1 MTARVAISGASRRR
15 SPVTAAPATRQET
28 STTAAPKLR
37 YIVVTLAG
45 IFAILGGQLLLS
57 ISSPGAYEIA
67 SLKGEMRQS
76 EQSLQIVAEEIGALT
91 APDTLASLAGSM
103 GMVEDNNPAYLRVS
117 DGAVLGE
124 AAPAAEAGQ
133 GQIYTVTAG
142 TEAFVPVQI
151 VTDVFASLSAQAAYE
166 LSAEDALRA
175 AHVPVVESG
184 EAAIHTAMVTP
195 ALFPW
200 PPSVALFLRRLRAR
214 QSS

>member
-1 MTARVAISGASRRR
+1 MTARVAISAASRRR
-15 SPVTAAPATRQET
+15 SPVTAAPTTRQET
-28 STTAAPKLR
+28 STTTAPKLR

-57 ISSPGAYEIA
+57 ISVSSGAYEIS

-117 DGAVLGE
+117 DGAVLG
-124 AAPAAEAGQ
+124 
-133 GQIYTVTAG
+133 QIYTVTAG

-175 AHVPVVESG
+175 ANVPVVDSG
-184 EAAIHTAMVTP
+184 EAAIHTAMVTQP
-195 ALFPW
+195 VPVATFGGSI
-200 PPSVALFLRRLRAR
+200 PSPITR
-214 QSS
+214 

>member
-1 MTARVAISGASRRR
+1 MTARVAISAASRRR
-15 SPVTAAPATRQET
+15 SPVTAAPTTRQET
-28 STTAAPKLR
+28 STTTAPKLR

-57 ISSPGAYEIA
+57 ISVSSGAYEIS

-103 GMVEDNNPAYLRVS
+103 GMVEDNNPA
-117 DGAVLGE
+117 
-124 AAPAAEAGQ
+124 
-133 GQIYTVTAG
+133 
-142 TEAFVPVQI
+142 I

-175 AHVPVVESG
+175 ANVPVVDSG
-184 EAAIHTAMVTP
+184 EAAIHTAMVTQP
-195 ALFPW
+195 VPVATFGGSI
-200 PPSVALFLRRLRAR
+200 PSPITR
-214 QSS
+214 